1 MDSQWHTRACAH
13 TNVHAYSKT
22 FRRQRRAQGCLS
34 DEGIIQNSDLY
45 MGVIR
50 EFLEEAVNLRALN
63 RKVSNFH
70 TVESGRAAQV
80 KTGQRKLPV
89 VIITGSC
96 SDAHHTQIKR
106 ASLKSMSID

>member
-1 MDSQWHTRACAH
+1 MHLH

-45 MGVIR
+45 VGVIR

-63 RKVSNFH
+63 RKASNFH
-70 TVESGRAAQV
+70 TVESGRAAQM
-80 KTGQRKLPV
+80 KIGQRKLPV
-89 VIITGSC
+89 VITGSC

-106 ASLKSMSID
+106 ARLKRSMSID